1 MIYDVVIGQILPTKN
16 DYNYIKGDYVVRTEQ
31 EEITDYKNLVSLIAI
46 SLKDFTTK
54 TTENIDE
61 ALNVLSEFTILKKR
75 LEDGEENINVDETI
89 RELLSTLA
97 FVGID
102 MYIIRRPDL
111 SPADELDSRTRAYMI
126 DKNDKFFPTINRVV
140 TGHSIAFNES
150 RDANISTVI
159 MNFLEDIRFNDIVEE
174 SLNLNNLK
182 EQFEDLQERGMGWS
196 LNTDDIIKFLSDYG
210 YKFIVVV

>member
-31 EEITDYKNLVSLIAI
+31 EEITDYKDLVSLITI

>member
-75 LEDGEENINVDETI
+75 LEDGEENINIDETI

-140 TGHSIAFNES
+140 TGHSIVFNES

-174 SLNLNNLK
+174 SLNLNGLK

>member
-31 EEITDYKNLVSLIAI
+31 EEITDYKDLVSLITI

-174 SLNLNNLK
+174 SLSLNNLK